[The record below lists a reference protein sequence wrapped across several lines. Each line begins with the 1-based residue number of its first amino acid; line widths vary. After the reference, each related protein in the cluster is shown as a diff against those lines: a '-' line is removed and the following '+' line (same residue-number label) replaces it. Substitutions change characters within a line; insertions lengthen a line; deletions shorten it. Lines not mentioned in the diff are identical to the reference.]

1 MTTIGLVLGA
11 AAIVVAAAAS
21 RRLRD
26 AATPLAA
33 YGAALVGAAAVGAF
47 LLSLILFWF
56 GQG

>member
-1 MTTIGLVLGA
+1 MTTIGLVLGV

-21 RRLRD
+21 RRLRY

-33 YGAALVGAAAVGAF
+33 YGAALMGAAAVGAF
-47 LLSLILFWF
+47 VLSLVLFWM